1 MPPEFGDVFIYGKVF
16 YSEWDNCPVTV
27 QEYVPGDINNDGNII
42 ESGDEDSSE
51 IFKKAECL
59 VHFTYSFSEKKLM
72 VLDIQGS
79 GLKLYDPEIVTTDLM
94 EEGEVYFCA
103 GNLSTVSIET
113 FAEKHKCNKF
123 CKMMKLQKL
132 E

>member
-1 MPPEFGDVFIYGKVF
+1 MPGVFTKY
-16 YSEWDNCPVTV
+16 
-27 QEYVPGDINNDGNII
+27 INNDGDII
-42 ESGDEDSSE
+42 ESCDEDSSE
-51 IFKKAECL
+51 ISKKAECL

-94 EEGEVYFCA
+94 EEGKVYFRA

-113 FAEKHKCNKF
+113 FVEKHKCNKF

>member
-1 MPPEFGDVFIYGKVF
+1 
-16 YSEWDNCPVTV
+16 
-27 QEYVPGDINNDGNII
+27 
-42 ESGDEDSSE
+42 
-51 IFKKAECL
+51 
-59 VHFTYSFSEKKLM
+59 M

-79 GLKLYDPEIVTTDLM
+79 SLKLYDPEIVTTDLM